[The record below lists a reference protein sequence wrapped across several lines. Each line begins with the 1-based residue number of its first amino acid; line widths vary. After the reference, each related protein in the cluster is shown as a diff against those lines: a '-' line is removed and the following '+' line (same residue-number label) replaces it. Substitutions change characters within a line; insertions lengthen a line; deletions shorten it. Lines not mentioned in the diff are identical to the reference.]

1 MRKKGPT
8 PNSHG
13 GNMKQNKILKI
24 LSYIILSISIA
35 TMILSAISFGFKNST
50 RYDKDTY
57 FSSEIFAYDY
67 ITTIINIAS
76 KLIYSNSNYP
86 SVKDG
91 DIQIY
96 YLKNYYSEN
105 GYIVNEY
112 FNSSEVAEINFLVIY
127 NNKAITNVNSNSIE
141 DIKHVIETSADNA
154 NATDNAS
161 IKKANILNGKIQADS
176 DVLEKY
182 GTKYLSNFMITYYT
196 TDTEKTDTI
205 LSDGRYIEYVTPTAK
220 DFEVYTSY
228 TEELSQNEERQLASK
243 FLDAIEPISQ
253 NAYIILPI
261 SSAVT
266 ILLIIYLLITIGHK
280 DDEKT
285 IELNDFDKIPLEII
299 LIVAVFLIVLPFIIL
314 SQYDRINNA
323 MLSLGITA
331 YIDVYIVSAV
341 VLHTM
346 IKRIKSKTFLKSSII
361 GQVLIWWIK
370 IFKKILN
377 KIQKVWNTIT
387 YSASV
392 TSKVIIGTGIIAFIW
407 LVIIAMFSDNKM
419 LPLIIIALI
428 CFMLYKII
436 KIIKEYSQIENKLKD
451 VYNGN
456 NQTELKE
463 EDFSMVFKS
472 SVKYLNN
479 ISNGLENA
487 VQERMKSERMKAEL
501 ITNVSHDIKT
511 PLTSI
516 INYVDL
522 LKKEDIANEKA
533 NEYINILDNKSQRLK
548 KLTEDL
554 IEASKVSTGNVSLN
568 LEKINIVELIKQ
580 AIGEFEDK
588 FQNKNL
594 QIIVNCNENEININ
608 ADSRYMYR
616 IVENLF
622 SNIYKYALENS
633 RVYIDISIVDGT
645 NVVIEMKNISKDKL
659 NISADELMQR
669 FVRGDRSRNT
679 EGSGLGISIAQNLT
693 ELQNGTFEL
702 KLDGDLFK
710 VKLTFNII

>member
-1 MRKKGPT
+1 
-8 PNSHG
+8 
-13 GNMKQNKILKI
+13 
-24 LSYIILSISIA
+24 
-35 TMILSAISFGFKNST
+35 
-50 RYDKDTY
+50 
-57 FSSEIFAYDY
+57 
-67 ITTIINIAS
+67 
-76 KLIYSNSNYP
+76 
-86 SVKDG
+86 
-91 DIQIY
+91 
-96 YLKNYYSEN
+96 
-105 GYIVNEY
+105 
-112 FNSSEVAEINFLVIY
+112 
-127 NNKAITNVNSNSIE
+127 
-141 DIKHVIETSADNA
+141 
-154 NATDNAS
+154 
-161 IKKANILNGKIQADS
+161 
-176 DVLEKY
+176 
-182 GTKYLSNFMITYYT
+182 
-196 TDTEKTDTI
+196 
-205 LSDGRYIEYVTPTAK
+205 
-220 DFEVYTSY
+220 
-228 TEELSQNEERQLASK
+228 
-243 FLDAIEPISQ
+243 
-253 NAYIILPI
+253 
-261 SSAVT
+261 
-266 ILLIIYLLITIGHK
+266 
-280 DDEKT
+280 
-285 IELNDFDKIPLEII
+285 
-299 LIVAVFLIVLPFIIL
+299 
-314 SQYDRINNA
+314 
-323 MLSLGITA
+323 
-331 YIDVYIVSAV
+331 
-341 VLHTM
+341 
-346 IKRIKSKTFLKSSII
+346 
-361 GQVLIWWIK
+361 
-370 IFKKILN
+370 
-377 KIQKVWNTIT
+377 
-387 YSASV
+387 
-392 TSKVIIGTGIIAFIW
+392 
-407 LVIIAMFSDNKM
+407 
-419 LPLIIIALI
+419 
-428 CFMLYKII
+428 
-436 KIIKEYSQIENKLKD
+436 
-451 VYNGN
+451 
-456 NQTELKE
+456 
-463 EDFSMVFKS
+463 MVFKS

>member
-1 MRKKGPT
+1 MRKKGPP

-57 FSSEIFAYDY
+57 FSSETFAYDY
-67 ITTIINIAS
+67 IRTIINIAN
-76 KLIYSNSNYP
+76 KLIYNNSNYP

-127 NNKAITNVNSNSIE
+127 NNKAITNVDSNSIE
-141 DIKHVIETSADNA
+141 DIKNVIETSADNSV
-154 NATDNAS
+154 NNTAS
-161 IKKANILNGKIQADS
+161 IKKANILNGEIQSDS
-176 DVLEKY
+176 DILKKY

-196 TDTEKTDTI
+196 TDTERTDTI

-280 DDEKT
+280 NDEKT

-299 LIVAVFLIVLPFIIL
+299 LVVAVFLVILPFIIL
-314 SQYDRINNA
+314 SQYDRMNSAI
-323 MLSLGITA
+323 LSLGITA

-361 GQVLIWWIK
+361 GQVLIWWVK
-370 IFKKILN
+370 IFKKLLS
-377 KIQKVWNTIT
+377 KLKKVWNTIT

-392 TSKVIIGTGIIAFIW
+392 TSKVIIGTGIITFIW
-407 LVIIAMFSDNKM
+407 LVIISMFSDNKM
-419 LPLIIIALI
+419 LPLIIVALV
-428 CFMLYKII
+428 CFIVYKII
-436 KIIKEYSQIENKLKD
+436 KILKEYSQIENKLKD

-463 EDFSMVFKS
+463 DDFSMVFKS

-522 LKKEDIANEKA
+522 LKQEDIANEKA

-594 QIIVNCNENEININ
+594 QIIVSCNENEININ

-616 IVENLF
+616 VVENLF

-633 RVYIDISIVDGT
+633 RVYIDISIVDNT
-645 NVVIEMKNISKDKL
+645 NVVIEIKNISKDKL

>member
-57 FSSEIFAYDY
+57 FSSETFAYDY
-67 ITTIINIAS
+67 VRTIINIAS

>member
-57 FSSEIFAYDY
+57 FSSETFAYDY

-141 DIKHVIETSADNA
+141 DIKHVIETSVDNA
-154 NATDNAS
+154 NVTDNAS

-361 GQVLIWWIK
+361 GQILIWWIK

-392 TSKVIIGTGIIAFIW
+392 TSKVIIGTGIFAFIW

-487 VQERMKSERMKAEL
+487 VQERMKSEKMKAEL

-669 FVRGDRSRNT
+669 FVRGDRARNT

>member
-57 FSSEIFAYDY
+57 FSSETFAYDY

-220 DFEVYTSY
+220 DFEVYTYY

-361 GQVLIWWIK
+361 GQILIWWIK

-428 CFMLYKII
+428 CFIVYKII
-436 KIIKEYSQIENKLKD
+436 KILKEYSQIDNKLKD